1 MTVPLSMRWCS
12 LDLHD
17 KDFPMQTLPAQF
29 VLLALSGRYEIYLL
43 GYAALMAFDG
53 VFSVLNMSS
62 KAVFRYST
70 LLPSATSAPASTGL
84 TQEAL

>member
-1 MTVPLSMRWCS
+1 MRWCS

-17 KDFPMQTLPAQF
+17 KDFPMQTLPTRF
-29 VLLALSGRYEIYLL
+29 VLILGGILGFMFGASLAVGVGLVLL
-43 GYAALMAFDG
+43 G
-53 VFSVLNMSS
+53 

-70 LLPSATSAPASTGL
+70 LLPSATSAPASAGL